1 LKSKL
6 SEADLNEVSEP
17 LDILYKVD
25 EALLSDLDPKEIP
38 DDMVSDVDD
47 LPGQSTGGDQD
58 DATGVA

>member
-1 LKSKL
+1 MKSKL

-25 EALLSDLDPKEIP
+25 EALLSELDPKEIP

-47 LPGQSTGGDQD
+47 LPG
-58 DATGVA
+58 